1 MKSFDSAE
9 QNNIQRYSYTN
20 WARFKTNDKKKLSI
34 VFILED
40 NLMSEGQGNNLH
52 VHKSR
57 WT

>member
-1 MKSFDSAE
+1 MHAE
-9 QNNIQRYSYTN
+9 FAKVKQIKEI
-20 WARFKTNDKKKLSI
+20 RFKTNDKKKLSI

-57 WT
+57 